1 MDLSR
6 ATFNKYNFITQEFKQ
21 LIRLTGK
28 ILKQIVINL
37 TKNKKYQF
45 VDNNDTIIE
54 FFGKEKGEKND

>member
-45 VDNNDTIIE
+45 VDNNDKIIE